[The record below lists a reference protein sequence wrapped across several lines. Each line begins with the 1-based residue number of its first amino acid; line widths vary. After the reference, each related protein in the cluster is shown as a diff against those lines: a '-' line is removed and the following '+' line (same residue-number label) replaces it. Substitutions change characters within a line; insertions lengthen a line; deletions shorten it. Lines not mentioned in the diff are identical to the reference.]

1 MRDRNDKGPDAGEQ
15 ELFFRRLQD
24 NLGPRIRLA
33 PVVAN
38 TLNISEKTA
47 YRKIRGDVA
56 LFFHEAMQ
64 LERLILPGPEGAHHA
79 RYRLAANSS
88 FSPLSLDDYWS
99 ILDDSIKL
107 WSKCSLPSGY
117 METTGIPNLLYFQF
131 PELAVFRYHLMM
143 GKTRFKNEEVNEAHS
158 WLKKGADAM
167 NIWFNTGKTHLILD
181 KTECVEGVN
190 LILSA
195 LKLHYKR
202 DSQNALLMKEQLWEV
217 VQSLRKIATD
227 PNHKCWVYLTQFG
240 MTRPVACLLND
251 NRGQT
256 LWPMPGL
263 GVLSTNDPTVANYY
277 QKIFELK
284 MKSSSMLC
292 KSPIYSKLFFDTLE
306 DAFQDSSQY

>member
-1 MRDRNDKGPDAGEQ
+1 MRNRNDKGPDAGEQ
-15 ELFFRRLQD
+15 ELFFQRLQD
-24 NLGPRIRLA
+24 NLGTRIRLA
-33 PVVAN
+33 PVVAS

-64 LERLILPGPEGAHHA
+64 LERLILPGPDGAQHT

-88 FSPLSLDDYWS
+88 FAPLSLDDYWS
-99 ILDDSIKL
+99 ILDESLKL
-107 WSKCSLPSGY
+107 WSKSSLPSGF

-131 PELAVFRYHLMM
+131 PELGVFRYHLMM
-143 GKTRFKNEEVNEAHS
+143 GGTRFRREEVNEAHS

-167 NIWFNTGKTHLILD
+167 NTWFHTGKTHLIVD
-181 KTECVEGVN
+181 KTECVESIKV
-190 LILSA
+190 ILSA

-202 DSQNALLMKEQLWEV
+202 DPQGALMMKEQLWEV
-217 VQSLRKIATD
+217 IQTFRKIATD
-227 PNHKCWVYLTQFG
+227 PSHRCWVYLTQFG

-263 GVLSTNDPTVANYY
+263 GVLSTNDPSVANYY

-284 MKSSSMLC
+284 IKSSSMLC
-292 KSPIYSKLFFDTLE
+292 KSPIFSKRLFDTLE
-306 DAFQDSSQY
+306 DSFQESEYF

>member
-1 MRDRNDKGPDAGEQ
+1 MRERKDKGPDAGEQ
-15 ELFFRRLQD
+15 ELFFQRLQD
-24 NLGPRIRLA
+24 NLGSRIRLA

-64 LERLILPGPEGAHHA
+64 LERLILPGPDGAHHA
-79 RYRLAANSS
+79 RYRLSANSS

-99 ILDDSIKL
+99 ILNNSLKL
-107 WSKCSLPSGY
+107 WSKGSLPSGF

-131 PELAVFRYHLMM
+131 PELAVFRYHIMM
-143 GKTRFKNEEVNEAHS
+143 GGTRFNLDETKRAAS
-158 WLKKGADAM
+158 WLSKGADAM
-167 NIWFNTGKTHLILD
+167 NVWFNTGKTHLIVD
-181 KTECVEGVN
+181 KTECIESIKVILHALNRYNRREPNGAI
-190 LILSA
+190 LI
-195 LKLHYKR
+195 
-202 DSQNALLMKEQLWEV
+202 KEQLWEV
-217 VQSLRKIATD
+217 IQLLRKIAND
-227 PNHKCWVYLTQFG
+227 PQQRCWIYLTQFG